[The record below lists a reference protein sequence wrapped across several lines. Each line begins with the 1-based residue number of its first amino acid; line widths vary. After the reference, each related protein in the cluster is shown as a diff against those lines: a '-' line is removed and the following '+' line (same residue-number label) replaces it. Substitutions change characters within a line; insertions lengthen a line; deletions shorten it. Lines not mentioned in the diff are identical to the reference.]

1 MRFYRLEHAIDG
13 ELELVVPSARYI
25 DEMLTACQHPQSWGE
40 QQTAWTR
47 QQLIEFVSRYPG
59 GIEKGDEFQGRWP
72 GYYFWMR
79 LRPEFNPTVPMAGT
93 LAFRVSDAE
102 QIRMYS
108 GHIGYGVF
116 PPARGHHYAE
126 RAVRLILPLARAHR
140 MDHLWITCNPDNWP
154 SRRTCERL
162 GADLVE
168 IVDIPPNN
176 PLYEKG
182 ERQKCRYRLTV
193 GQTVI

>member
-1 MRFYRLEHAIDG
+1 MRFYRLEHAVDG
-13 ELELVVPSARYI
+13 ELELVSPSTRYI

-47 QQLIEFVSRYPG
+47 QQLVTFVSRYPG
-59 GIEKGDEFQGRWP
+59 GIETGDEFHGRWP

-79 LRPEFNPTVPMAGT
+79 LRPEFHPVIPMAGT
-93 LAFRVSDAE
+93 LSFRLADTE

-126 RAVRLILPLARAHR
+126 RAVRLILPLARAHGI
-140 MDHLWITCNPDNWP
+140 DHLWITCNPDNWP

-162 GADLVE
+162 GAELVE
-168 IVDIPPNN
+168 IVDIPKTNL
-176 PLYEKG
+176 LYEKG

-193 GQTVI
+193 GRA